1 MKKAIETMSDTNLK
15 DDDSSERSQ
24 ILLNEANILLD
35 RYIANI
41 DKINS
46 KIISLFQIYL
56 VLITIEI
63 AIISTSSAT
72 FSQQGVFFLGVITS
86 LSAITIVYFSYL
98 IWPKSYDHVEIFK
111 EKRFD
116 ELCDSEEN
124 ELLLDFVYHTRQSYL
139 SHEKNY
145 EKLSFGLKIGLILV
159 FVNLIVFSSIIFF
172 I

>member
-1 MKKAIETMSDTNLK
+1 MNNNNLK
-15 DDDSSERSQ
+15 DDDISDRSQ

-46 KIISLFQIYL
+46 KIISIFQIYL
-56 VLITIEI
+56 VMITIEI
-63 AIISTSSAT
+63 AIISISAAPMSPQKG
-72 FSQQGVFFLGVITS
+72 FVFGVITC

-98 IWPKSYDHVEIFK
+98 IWPKPYDHVEIFK

-116 ELCDSEEN
+116 ELCDSDKN
-124 ELLLDFVYHTRQSYL
+124 ALLLDFVYHSRQSYL

-145 EKLSFGLKIGLILV
+145 EKLSAGLKIGLILM
-159 FVNLIVFSSIIFF
+159 FINLIVFSSIIFF

>member
-1 MKKAIETMSDTNLK
+1 MNDNNVK
-15 DDDSSERSQ
+15 DDDTSERSQ

-63 AIISTSSAT
+63 AIISTSSAPMSPQKG
-72 FSQQGVFFLGVITS
+72 FVFGVMTC

-111 EKRFD
+111 ERRFD
-116 ELCDSEEN
+116 ELCNSEKN
-124 ELLLDFVYHTRQSYL
+124 ELLLDFIYHTRQSYL

-145 EKLSFGLKIGLILV
+145 EKLSFGLKIGLILI
-159 FVNLIVFSSIIFF
+159 FINLIAFSSIIF
-172 I
+172 II